1 MSEHETQQRPVPPS
15 NAAGVAKE
23 AVVVTDDLDALLA
36 VLPPRVRIALE
47 HERMV
52 SGLLEIVLDL
62 GRLPEARYPDA
73 ALALGSD
80 AVTAEDIAYVVGRIG
95 AFGDDNRAGIE
106 RTLHRISAIRN
117 RRGHVVGL
125 TCRVGRAVRG
135 TVGLIRDVV
144 EQGRSI
150 LILGRPGVGKTTLLR
165 EAARVLADELGK
177 RVVVVDTSNEIAGD
191 GDVPHPGIG
200 RARRMQVARPAA
212 QHQVMIEAVENHMP
226 EVIVIDEIGTELE
239 AVAARTIAERGVQLV
254 GTAHG
259 RTLDN
264 LLVNPTL
271 ADLVG
276 GVQAVTLGDEEA
288 RRRGTQKTVL
298 ERKAPPTFDVL
309 VEQEE
314 RNLVGVHL
322 DVAASIDG
330 LLRGEAPQ
338 REMRE
343 RQQDGSVRRWVEHAP
358 RAARAD
364 GVGLPTRE
372 APIQRE
378 ELGQRSGRGT
388 TFAGQRRPEA
398 WWEEPRD
405 RERANGRAAA
415 EGPGGRWLDP
425 ELARS
430 AGFIERDQAPRE
442 ESESA
447 TSGPQAVF
455 RKRRVYAMGIN
466 RAHLEQ
472 AIRELGLPAVIS
484 RDERDA
490 DAVLV
495 LKSLYRRQPDR
506 VDAAHAAGLPVYVLR
521 GTSVDRLRE
530 ALADMYRGDVEQARR
545 GGGLERAAREG
556 DDDQDQDG

>member
-1 MSEHETQQRPVPPS
+1 MSDKTYPGSAQH
-15 NAAGVAKE
+15 VASSTGD
-23 AVVVTDDLDALLA
+23 VVVTDDLDALLD
-36 VLPPRVRIALE
+36 VLPPRIRRPLE
-47 HERMV
+47 RRGV
-52 SGLLEIVLDL
+52 VNLLEVVLDL
-62 GRLPEARYPDA
+62 GRLPEARYPEGA
-73 ALALGSD
+73 ANLD
-80 AVTAEDIAYVVGRIG
+80 EAVVSEEDLAYVVERIG

-117 RRGHVVGL
+117 RRGQVVGL

-135 TVGLIRDVV
+135 TVALIRDVL
-144 EQGRSI
+144 EQGKSI

-200 RARRMQVARPAA
+200 RARRMQVARTTQ

-239 AVAARTIAERGVQLV
+239 AQAARTIAERGVQLV

-298 ERKAPPTFDVL
+298 ERKSPPTFDVL

-314 RNLVGVHL
+314 RNRVGVHL
-322 DVAASIDG
+322 DVASAVDG
-330 LLRGEAPQ
+330 LLRGEAPV

-343 RQQDGSVRRWVEHAP
+343 RQSDGSIRRWVE

-372 APIQRE
+372 GLVVRE
-378 ELGQRSGRGT
+378 ELSPRRSSLMGP
-388 TFAGQRRPEA
+388 RPA
-398 WWEEPRD
+398 SPWWEER
-405 RERANGRAAA
+405 RERGRGLPAMLN

-425 ELARS
+425 ELALG
-430 AGFIERDQAPRE
+430 AAFIRQQETENMPDAAEEDGVAP
-442 ESESA
+442 
-447 TSGPQAVF
+447 VF
-455 RKRRVYAMGIN
+455 RKRRIYPMGIN
-466 RAHLEQ
+466 RNRLEQ

-484 RDERDA
+484 RDEREA
-490 DAVLV
+490 DAMLV

-506 VDAAHAAGLPVYVLR
+506 VDAAQSAGLPVYVLR
-521 GTSVDRLRE
+521 GSSVERLRE
-530 ALADMYRGDVEQARR
+530 ALSDLFRGDVEQARR
-545 GGGLERAAREG
+545 AADVSAAEDG
-556 DDDQDQDG
+556 DDDEER

>member
-1 MSEHETQQRPVPPS
+1 MQHTI
-15 NAAGVAKE
+15 
-23 AVVVTDDLDALLA
+23 TDDLDALLA
-36 VLPPRVRIALE
+36 VLPPRVREAIAQM
-47 HERMV
+47 HDR
-52 SGLLEIVLDL
+52 GDLLEIVLDL
-62 GRLPEARYPDA
+62 GRPPEGRFPDREVI
-73 ALALGSD
+73 LSD
-80 AVTAEDIAYVVGRIG
+80 TPISMQDLDDVVGRIG

-125 TCRVGRAVRG
+125 TCRVGRAIQG
-135 TVGLIRDVV
+135 TVALIRDVV
-144 EQGRSI
+144 EQGNSI

-239 AVAARTIAERGVQLV
+239 ALAARTIAER
-254 GTAHG
+254 
-259 RTLDN
+259 
-264 LLVNPTL
+264 
-271 ADLVG
+271 

-330 LLRGEAPQ
+330 LLRGESPQ

>member
-1 MSEHETQQRPVPPS
+1 MQHTI
-15 NAAGVAKE
+15 
-23 AVVVTDDLDALLA
+23 TDDLDALLA
-36 VLPPRVRIALE
+36 VLPPRIREAIAQM
-47 HERMV
+47 HDR
-52 SGLLEIVLDL
+52 GDLLEIVLDL
-62 GRLPEARYPDA
+62 GRLPEGRFPDREVI
-73 ALALGSD
+73 LSD
-80 AVTAEDIAYVVGRIG
+80 TPISMQDLDDVVGRIG

-106 RTLHRISAIRN
+106 RTLHRISALRN
-117 RRGHVVGL
+117 RRGHVIGL
-125 TCRVGRAVRG
+125 TCRVGRAIQG
-135 TVGLIRDVV
+135 TVALIRDVV
-144 EQGRSI
+144 EQGNSI

-343 RQQDGSVRRWVEHAP
+343 RQQDGSVRRWVEHMP

-372 APIQRE
+372 APIQRD
-378 ELGQRSGRGT
+378 ELGQRSGRGA
-388 TFAGQRRPEA
+388 TFAGQHRPSA

-405 RERANGRAAA
+405 RTSGRAV
-415 EGPGGRWLDP
+415 ESLGGRWLDP
-425 ELARS
+425 ELAQS
-430 AGFIERDQAPRE
+430 AGFIEREQEPLE
-442 ESESA
+442 ESGSDA
-447 TSGPQAVF
+447 STHQAVF
-455 RKRRVYAMGIN
+455 RKRRIYAMGIN

-530 ALADMYRGDVEQARR
+530 ALSDMYRGDMEQARR
-545 GGGLERAAREG
+545 VQGRAAPEDSG
-556 DDDQDQDG
+556 QDADQH